1 MTREDINKF
10 KDKIRRE
17 ILGDLAKI
25 MEQKLTA
32 GSEIESIKISEK
44 AIVFKRE
51 DTKKLGRNNAI
62 ELLEAKV
69 GLALG
74 DMLQKYRTGDFLIE
88 IYRTED
94 V

>member
-17 ILGDLAKI
+17 ILSDLLKV

-32 GSEIESIKISEK
+32 GSDIESIKISEN

-51 DTKKLGRNNAI
+51 DMKILGRNNAI
-62 ELLEAKV
+62 TILESKV

-74 DMLQKYRTGDFLIE
+74 DLLQKYRTGNFLIE

-94 V
+94 